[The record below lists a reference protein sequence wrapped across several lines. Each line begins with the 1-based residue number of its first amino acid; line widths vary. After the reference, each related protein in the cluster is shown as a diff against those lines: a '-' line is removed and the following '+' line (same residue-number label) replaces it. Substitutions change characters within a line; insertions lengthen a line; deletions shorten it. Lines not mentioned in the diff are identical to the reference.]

1 MRKGGKSS
9 VERPGCG
16 QTVRSLVPHYPG
28 EPTVLKASV
37 STVCCIVVTVCLAR
51 QPKEESTVVQRL
63 MVPSIIVEQA
73 WQECE
78 EASKLH
84 CVCHQET
91 ER

>member
-1 MRKGGKSS
+1 M
-9 VERPGCG
+9 
-16 QTVRSLVPHYPG
+16 VRNLVPHYLG
-28 EPTVLKASV
+28 EPKVLKACV
-37 STVCCIVVTVCLAR
+37 STIFLIVVTRYLTR
-51 QPKEESTVVQRL
+51 QPKEEFIAVQSL
-63 MVPSIIVEQA
+63 MVLSIIVEQA

>member
-1 MRKGGKSS
+1 M
-9 VERPGCG
+9 
-16 QTVRSLVPHYPG
+16 VRNLVPHYPG
-28 EPTVLKASV
+28 EPTVLKVSV
-37 STVCCIVVTVCLAR
+37 STIFCIVVTVCLAR
-51 QPKEESTVVQRL
+51 QPKEEFIVVQSL